1 MDDVL
6 AQQLFTAL
14 ENALSLK
21 AESTVCLFRYLN
33 GAIMFPLVYKI
44 NIVES

>member
-6 AQQLFTAL
+6 AQQLCTTL
-14 ENALSLK
+14 ENVLSLK
-21 AESTVCLFRYLN
+21 AESTVCLFSYLD
-33 GAIMFPLVYKI
+33 GAIVYPLVYKI

>member
-6 AQQLFTAL
+6 AQQLCTTL
-14 ENALSLK
+14 ENVLSLK
-21 AESTVCLFRYLN
+21 AESTVCLYSHLN
-33 GAIMFPLVYKI
+33 GAIIFPLVYKI